1 MPNTKYSDNT
11 SLNKTNA
18 QPKQEKMKDIP
29 KKIHIIDENL
39 ALILSP
45 KIIKKI
51 EIQYIKWNNL
61 MLAFRKEK

>member
-1 MPNTKYSDNT
+1 MN
-11 SLNKTNA
+11 
-18 QPKQEKMKDIP
+18 DIP

-45 KIIKKI
+45 KIIRKI
-51 EIQYIKWNNL
+51 ERQYVKWNNL

>member
-1 MPNTKYSDNT
+1 MSNT
-11 SLNKTNA
+11 
-18 QPKQEKMKDIP
+18 P

-51 EIQYIKWNNL
+51 EMQYIKWNNL
-61 MLAFRKEK
+61 MLAFEKMYK